1 MTFKHWMPRLP
12 RMAVLGAAALAAL
25 LAAGPEQAAAQN
37 PTAGTDLAGK
47 KVYLRKLSV
56 LRYGES
62 FTARIYTLTRV
73 TLEVDGRGVCND
85 GWCPLT
91 HNNVALFARRTH
103 IDLGRPQSG
112 IVVSERT
119 LRRGDTGEDV
129 KAIQEILN
137 KKGARLVADGVYG
150 RGTIAAVVD
159 FQRRNGLLADGEVG
173 RATRKALAG

>member
-1 MTFKHWMPRLP
+1 MSTTKSLRL
-12 RMAVLGAAALAAL
+12 AIAATVFAGLALSAPTASAQTPTPGTDIAGKPVFLRPLSLLRFNESL
-25 LAAGPEQAAAQN
+25 LAKP
-37 PTAGTDLAGK
+37 
-47 KVYLRKLSV
+47 
-56 LRYGES
+56 
-62 FTARIYTLTRV
+62 YTLTRV
-73 TLEVDGRGVCND
+73 TLEVIGRGRCND

-150 RGTIAAVVD
+150 RGTIAAVMD

>member
-1 MTFKHWMPRLP
+1 MTVKKSLMRAL
-12 RMAVLGAAALAAL
+12 AAATLAGLSAIGATAALAQTPP
-25 LAAGPEQAAAQN
+25 G
-37 PTAGTDLAGK
+37 GTDIAGK
-47 KVYLRKLSV
+47 PVFLRPLSV
-56 LRYGES
+56 LRYNES
-62 FTARIYTLTRV
+62 FLAKPYTLTRV
-73 TLEVDGRGVCND
+73 TLEVVGRGRCND

-103 IDLGRPQSG
+103 IDMSKPQTG
-112 IVVSERT
+112 TVVSERT

-137 KKGARLVADGVYG
+137 KKGARLVVDGVYG

-173 RATRKALAG
+173 RETRKKLVG

>member
-1 MTFKHWMPRLP
+1 MSTTKSLRL
-12 RMAVLGAAALAAL
+12 AIAATVFTGLALSAPSASAQTPTPGTDIAGKPVFLRPLSLLRFNESL
-25 LAAGPEQAAAQN
+25 LAKP
-37 PTAGTDLAGK
+37 
-47 KVYLRKLSV
+47 
-56 LRYGES
+56 
-62 FTARIYTLTRV
+62 YTLTRV
-73 TLEVDGRGVCND
+73 TLEVIGRGRCND

>member
-1 MTFKHWMPRLP
+1 MSTTKSLRL
-12 RMAVLGAAALAAL
+12 AIAATVFTGLALSAPTASAQTPAPGTDIAGKPVFLRPLSLLRFNESL
-25 LAAGPEQAAAQN
+25 LAKP
-37 PTAGTDLAGK
+37 
-47 KVYLRKLSV
+47 
-56 LRYGES
+56 
-62 FTARIYTLTRV
+62 YTLTRV
-73 TLEVDGRGVCND
+73 TLEVIGRGRCND

-103 IDLGRPQSG
+103 LDLGRPQSG

-159 FQRRNGLLADGEVG
+159 FQRRSGLLADGEVG